1 MKARRKPK
9 RVTKRVRRKETE
21 TKEIPVNLIETREI
35 ARAYEVGEVTIHAL
49 RGVSVTV
56 EEGEYISIMGPSG
69 SGKSTLMHI
78 LGCLD
83 TPTSGE
89 YRLKDVLV
97 NALSDEEL
105 ARIRNREIGFIFQ
118 SFNLLSRATVIH
130 NVELPLIYSGASSR
144 ERKKRAHEVLER
156 VGLAD
161 RKNHLP
167 TQLSGG
173 ETQRAAIA
181 RAVVTRPALI
191 LADEPTGNLDS
202 STGEEILSL
211 FDGLHKEG
219 NTVMV
224 VTHEKYVADRAQR
237 TINLRDGKVVHD
249 GS

>member
-1 MKARRKPK
+1 MTENPPGKE
-9 RVTKRVRRKETE
+9 VQTKETL
-21 TKEIPVNLIETREI
+21 VNLIETRDI
-35 ARAYEVGEVTIHAL
+35 TRAYEVGEVKIHAL
-49 RGVSVTV
+49 RGTSVTIGQ
-56 EEGEYISIMGPSG
+56 GEYISIMGPSG

-97 NALSDEEL
+97 NELSDEEL

-130 NVELPLIYSGASSR
+130 NVELPLIYSGTSSR
-144 ERKKRAHEVLER
+144 ERKKRAFEVLER

-161 RKNHLP
+161 RKSHLP

-181 RAVVTRPALI
+181 RAVVTRPSLI

-202 STGEEILSL
+202 VTGEEILTL
-211 FDGLHKEG
+211 FDGLHEEG
-219 NTVMV
+219 NTVIV

-237 TINLRDGKVVHD
+237 TILLRDGRVVED

>member
-1 MKARRKPK
+1 MNLI
-9 RVTKRVRRKETE
+9 E
-21 TKEIPVNLIETREI
+21 TKEIT
-35 ARAYEVGEVTIHAL
+35 RAYEVGEVKIDAL
-49 RGVSVTV
+49 RGISVTI
-56 EEGEYISIMGPSG
+56 EAGEYISIMGPSG

-97 NALSDEEL
+97 NQLSDEEL

-130 NVELPLIYSGASSR
+130 NVELPLIYSGTSSR
-144 ERKKRAHEVLER
+144 ERRKRALDVLER

-181 RAVVTRPALI
+181 RAVVTRPSLI

-202 STGEEILSL
+202 QTGEEILML
-211 FDGLHKEG
+211 FDSLHEDG
-219 NTVMV
+219 NTVIV

-237 TINLRDGKVVHD
+237 TILLRDGKVVDH